1 MKTKSTLVPLAVSA
15 LLFGV
20 AGCGS
25 PDEDSSQAASTS
37 SAPSSPADSSEETEG
52 ADPSPSPPE
61 AQPVVI
67 DIKDFEFT
75 GPDSVAPG
83 ATITVENADDSL
95 HSVTADDGDFDVVV
109 EGGATATFTAPNE
122 PGTYSYICKFH
133 PEMVGTL
140 VVK

>member
-1 MKTKSTLVPLAVSA
+1 MSTKSTLVPLAISA
-15 LLFGV
+15 LLLGV
-20 AGCGS
+20 VGCGS
-25 PDEDSSQAASTS
+25 SDDAESQAEPGSST
-37 SAPSSPADSSEETEG
+37 PTSPADSPEETED
-52 ADPSPSPPE
+52 AEPSQTPKE
-61 AQPVVI
+61 TEPVVI
-67 DIKDFEFT
+67 NIEDFEFS

-83 ATITVENADDSL
+83 AKITVENVDDAP